1 MAAWIG
7 FILFV
12 LFVSAPIIYCIALLH
27 SDTTYYVIYK
37 RTGFAVETLTCYVKA
52 RGLADVQRQ
61 LEAKHKPWSV
71 TILSIKE
78 VG

>member
-1 MAAWIG
+1 MAGWIAC
-7 FILFV
+7 ILFI
-12 LFVSAPIIYCIALLH
+12 LFVSAPVIYCIALLY
-27 SDTTYYVIYK
+27 SDTTYYVVYK

-52 RGLADVQRQ
+52 RGPADVQRR
-61 LEAKHKPWSV
+61 LEAKHKPWSI